1 MEMDDSSFSE
11 EVINGG
17 GGGGDG
23 GGGGGDQVV
32 ELAQNSSITVTIDD
46 LAEGLLVVSFAHSD
60 NLYQGVLF
68 QLNRE

>member
-11 EVINGG
+11 EVIN
-17 GGGGDG
+17 